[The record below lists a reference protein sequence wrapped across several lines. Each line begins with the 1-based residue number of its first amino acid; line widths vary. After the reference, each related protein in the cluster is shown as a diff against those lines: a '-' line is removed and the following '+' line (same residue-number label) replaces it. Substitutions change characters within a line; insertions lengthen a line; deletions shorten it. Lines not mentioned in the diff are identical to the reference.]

1 MKALGIIGSPRKDG
15 NTAHLLK
22 KTLGVLEE
30 GDVETETIFLKDY
43 EINPCEDCSEYCE
56 KHNKCKMEDGMQE
69 LFVKLRESD
78 IIILAGP
85 TYMGGVTSRMR
96 AFMERTWPLRKGQLK
111 NKIGSSIIVGR
122 REIGVS
128 TIEMSE
134 YFDRLKIIKIPG
146 ILGYAFKKD
155 DILKDQEAIKSSKI
169 LGNQLLD
176 SIKNYKKMEEKGY
189 EEPYII

>member
-15 NTAHLLK
+15 NTAYLLN

-43 EINPCEDCSEYCE
+43 KINPCEDCSDYCE
-56 KHNKCKMEDGMQE
+56 KHNKCKIEDGMQE
-69 LFVKLRESD
+69 LFVKLRKTNV
-78 IIILAGP
+78 IILASP

-111 NKIGSSIIVGR
+111 NKIGTSIVVGR
-122 REIGVS
+122 REIG
-128 TIEMSE
+128 TTAMEMSE

-146 ILGYAFKKD
+146 ILGYSFKKD
-155 DILKDQEAIKSSKI
+155 DILEDQEAIRSSER
-169 LGNQLLD
+169 LGNQLLEL
-176 SIKNYKKMEEKGY
+176 IKKMEEKRY
-189 EEPYII
+189 EEPIVI